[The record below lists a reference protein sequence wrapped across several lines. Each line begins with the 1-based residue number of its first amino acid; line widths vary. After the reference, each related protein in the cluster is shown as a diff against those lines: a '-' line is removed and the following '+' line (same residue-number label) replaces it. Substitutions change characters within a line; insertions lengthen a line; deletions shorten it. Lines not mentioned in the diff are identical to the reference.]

1 MSPLWVGIA
10 LSEGGVGRI
19 VLRRGMKN
27 IAGLTETLQIWQ

>member
-27 IAGLTETLQIWQ
+27 IAGLTETLQV